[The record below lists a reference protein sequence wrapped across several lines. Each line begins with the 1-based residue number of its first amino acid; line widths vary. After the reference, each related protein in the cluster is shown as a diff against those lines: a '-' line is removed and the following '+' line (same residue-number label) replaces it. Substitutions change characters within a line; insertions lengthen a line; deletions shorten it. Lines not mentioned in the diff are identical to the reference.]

1 MAVQFTVNLV
11 NLRRAVRRLTM
22 RLADEL
28 AIDMGVVILL
38 VAPKRLT
45 IETVNS
51 SEDCPLKSTKPEL

>member
-11 NLRRAVRRLTM
+11 NLRRAVCRLTM

-28 AIDMGVVILL
+28 AIDMGVVFLR